1 MHEEK
6 EDVSFCK
13 KLRKGKKK
21 GRFGRG
27 VVRIRLEGRYGVDG
41 C

>member
-1 MHEEK
+1 MHEEE

-27 VVRIRLEGRYGVDG
+27 VVRIRIGDR
-41 C
+41 